1 MELVGA
7 GALNLDQY
15 EDMLVQSLYSD
26 GDHIVTQFAIRLI
39 RHFLLRDFPVRT
51 WTTTFQRT
59 LEVLKVLDK
68 QGKAPKDECVFL
80 LHEPILILN
89 VAFRVPRLLDQ
100 LRVDI
105 HTIATSNA
113 PMPAAFHQL
122 YPRLEEFFEHWVH
135 IFQGPSADRDFLVFA
150 GELEVGR
157 VLKSDETT
165 AMFFRVCMETSV
177 NRYIQVSK
185 KGSTINPYLYVDAL
199 SRLIVLMIRHNGEPT
214 DKEHNLKR
222 TLTIILLVLSHQH
235 EEFGP
240 QFHQKPFFRFFS
252 SLLSDLHSFED
263 GFQAAYHPMIMNI
276 WFVFLSAKT
285 LHAYAKHLARRF
297 NLCNP
302 SSSPVSFSRGWH

>member
-1 MELVGA
+1 
-7 GALNLDQY
+7 
-15 EDMLVQSLYSD
+15 
-26 GDHIVTQFAIRLI
+26 
-39 RHFLLRDFPVRT
+39 
-51 WTTTFQRT
+51 
-59 LEVLKVLDK
+59 
-68 QGKAPKDECVFL
+68 
-80 LHEPILILN
+80 
-89 VAFRVPRLLDQ
+89 VPRLLEH
-100 LRVDI
+100 LRIDV

-122 YPRLEEFFEHWVH
+122 YPRLEEFFEHWVQ

-177 NRYIQVSK
+177 NRYIQVTK

-199 SRLIVLMIRHNGEPT
+199 SRLIVLMIRHNGEPME
-214 DKEHNLKR
+214 KEHNLKR
-222 TLTIILLVLSHQH
+222 TLTIVLLVLSHQH

-276 WFVFLSAKT
+276 WFVLYS
-285 LHAYAKHLARRF
+285 LPR
-297 NLCNP
+297 
-302 SSSPVSFSRGWH
+302 SSPSLTWIHSETFQSLQPVFFPGFVFSWMALISHRLFLPKVLITPNGEVKYSFRLLIA